1 MLLSAKLYWCLLL
14 LPLVGCATV
23 PTSIHDNR
31 LSGYIPKITAA
42 DFEYDPMQ
50 TPIAQ
55 CYTSELSKGKNISG
69 ATLID
74 DGISAFVIRS
84 AFARMATKTI
94 DLQTYIYS
102 NDLTSKVLIGELK
115 NAADRGVKVRILLDD
130 YGTKSD
136 VADVMLLNQH
146 PNIEVKVF
154 NTVRRRSKLLF
165 MPQLLMD
172 FNRLNSR
179 MHNKLFIVDNIAY
192 ITGGRNIGSNYFMPE
207 TSANFSDT
215 DVLFIGPMTKYAA
228 KSFDE
233 YWNHKLSIPASV
245 FPKAKSKHAI
255 KKLEQK
261 FAEIENKSAEDARL
275 YNTSILMSMRAFKQK
290 KMDFSWGHG
299 LFLADPPSKVEMSM
313 REKEKYRGEIVKKLQ
328 ELWSKTRKSVYI
340 SAAYFVPGAGGL
352 DYMLNEENSGTH
364 ITVVTNSL
372 SSTNS
377 PAVYSKWEK
386 YRKKLIESG
395 ADVYEFMLSAENL
408 RAKKYGRVRQAPVF
422 SVLHSKSI
430 VFDDKIAW
438 IGSFNLD
445 PRSAYFNTE
454 NVAIFE
460 SADFAKKLRDMIME
474 DTKTAW
480 RLSLDTDG
488 DVQWTGQ
495 RLLDTREHT
504 YSHSPDTTIF
514 RRIWKNICRLMPE
527 KFV

>member
-1 MLLSAKLYWCLLL
+1 
-14 LPLVGCATV
+14 
-23 PTSIHDNR
+23 
-31 LSGYIPKITAA
+31 
-42 DFEYDPMQ
+42 
-50 TPIAQ
+50 
-55 CYTSELSKGKNISG
+55 
-69 ATLID
+69 
-74 DGISAFVIRS
+74 
-84 AFARMATKTI
+84 
-94 DLQTYIYS
+94 
-102 NDLTSKVLIGELK
+102 
-115 NAADRGVKVRILLDD
+115 
-130 YGTKSD
+130 
-136 VADVMLLNQH
+136 
-146 PNIEVKVF
+146 
-154 NTVRRRSKLLF
+154 
-165 MPQLLMD
+165 
-172 FNRLNSR
+172 
-179 MHNKLFIVDNIAY
+179 
-192 ITGGRNIGSNYFMPE
+192 
-207 TSANFSDT
+207 
-215 DVLFIGPMTKYAA
+215 
-228 KSFDE
+228 
-233 YWNHKLSIPASV
+233 
-245 FPKAKSKHAI
+245 
-255 KKLEQK
+255 
-261 FAEIENKSAEDARL
+261 
-275 YNTSILMSMRAFKQK
+275 MRAFKQK

-313 REKEKYRGEIVKKLQ
+313 REKEKYRGEIIKKLQ